1 MNNKFNLKNIKNLTK
16 LFIKDSTNKIDIIKD
31 NKINKKSIW
40 FWIIIILVIGI
51 IQFSSKLIDFFEK
64 RGQPEIFLNGYF
76 LFLMILL
83 IIEAIMITVNIF
95 YFSKDLE
102 NILPMPFKPIEILIS
117 KFITVLSFLYGTLI
131 IFAFIPLNIY
141 GVTVDIGLMY
151 FVNVVLCLIIFPIF
165 PAVFIVIITML
176 LMNLFEK
183 LKNKNLIQIGLTF
196 FLIFILIFGL
206 YFIFNNSK
214 NNYSDLENINPIE
227 LKIKNINNYFII
239 LKPIIN
245 ILEKNNLFKNLIY
258 YFYLIL
264 INLFLFFI
272 FIFIGKKLYLKQ
284 ILKMSFFEKNKK
296 IKIINLNKKIKK
308 NKIYKSYIKKEIKN
322 IIKNPLFFI
331 KCIYPILINT
341 FVVSLILAI
350 VIPQVKEVAYEQ
362 NLTPS
367 VEFSIRDIFYIIGG
381 IQIIGL
387 FNKTT
392 ITAISREGSNAYIL
406 KFLPIDLYRQF
417 VYKNIP
423 QIFMNTISSTIIL
436 SILYFNIDVLNL
448 KYIILLFFINF
459 ILYCINS
466 YLLLIINLLIPKNKW
481 NSEHEIFKNNKNFLI
496 QYLIIIFDMIFLYYF
511 NKLFYN
517 YNLDKS
523 INLFLIILIIIFI
536 ILNILVNKFKN
547 KLFEKI
553 N

>member
-1 MNNKFNLKNIKNLTK
+1 M
-16 LFIKDSTNKIDIIKD
+16 
-31 NKINKKSIW
+31 
-40 FWIIIILVIGI
+40 
-51 IQFSSKLIDFFEK
+51 
-64 RGQPEIFLNGYF
+64 
-76 LFLMILL
+76 
-83 IIEAIMITVNIF
+83 
-95 YFSKDLE
+95 
-102 NILPMPFKPIEILIS
+102 
-117 KFITVLSFLYGTLI
+117 
-131 IFAFIPLNIY
+131 
-141 GVTVDIGLMY
+141 
-151 FVNVVLCLIIFPIF
+151 
-165 PAVFIVIITML
+165 
-176 LMNLFEK
+176 
-183 LKNKNLIQIGLTF
+183 
-196 FLIFILIFGL
+196 
-206 YFIFNNSK
+206 
-214 NNYSDLENINPIE
+214 
-227 LKIKNINNYFII
+227 
-239 LKPIIN
+239 
-245 ILEKNNLFKNLIY
+245 
-258 YFYLIL
+258 
-264 INLFLFFI
+264 
-272 FIFIGKKLYLKQ
+272 
-284 ILKMSFFEKNKK
+284 
-296 IKIINLNKKIKK
+296 
-308 NKIYKSYIKKEIKN
+308 
-322 IIKNPLFFI
+322 
-331 KCIYPILINT
+331 
-341 FVVSLILAI
+341 AI

-496 QYLIIIFDMIFLYYF
+496 QYLLIIFNIIFLYYF
-511 NKLFYN
+511 DKLFYKHN
-517 YNLDKS
+517 MDKS
-523 INLFLIILIIIFI
+523 IILFFIILIIIFI
-536 ILNILVNKFKN
+536 ILNIFVNKFKN